1 MARHDVNVDTRE
13 MILATIRVQL
23 LDYAEVGCLDPE
35 DAFGYRYPGDEDRQ
49 AWSVAEYVLDAAT
62 ARGAQL
68 ADVCAAVAVELVCI
82 RQTSAQNPRMSE
94 LVEDFERVEADAEGE
109 GLFDERFDHVADL
122 SFGPIR
128 FPAPVEGLC
137 DERFSHADPSFGQSR
152 FPAPVAT
159 DDPFTVS
166 TLADLRRLQT
176 LRLLYL
182 LSKALDIRASG
193 RVTDAFFDA
202 CYKVEPGTRLGEV
215 LGREERREQFIA
227 GLYDD
232 TGAPTS

>member
-128 FPAPVEGLC
+128 FPAPV
-137 DERFSHADPSFGQSR
+137 
-152 FPAPVAT
+152 AT